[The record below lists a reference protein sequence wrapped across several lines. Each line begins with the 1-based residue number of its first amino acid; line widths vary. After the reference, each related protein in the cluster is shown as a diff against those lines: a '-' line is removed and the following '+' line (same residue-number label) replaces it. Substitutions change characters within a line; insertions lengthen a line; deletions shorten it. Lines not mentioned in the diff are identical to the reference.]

1 MVIPQGRGDSTII
14 HRVLNLR
21 KQMEIDNELSTA
33 DPRDSSFFHA
43 QMEASKG
50 TTNHPYL
57 HNNREW
63 IPWNKDG

>member
-1 MVIPQGRGDSTII
+1 MMISQGKDDTTII

-33 DPRDSSFFHA
+33 DPRDSGFLST
-43 QMEASKG
+43 QMEASKRS
-50 TTNHPYL
+50 TNHPYL

-63 IPWNKDG
+63 IPWSKDG